1 MKKAPET
8 HSRSLG
14 YRWNPA
20 KCVVLNPPNAH
31 GARPLKLYGTEIPS
45 SNSFTYLGI
54 PFSIKGAIDTKIFLQ
69 RNVASGLAAMRNT
82 LQVLG
87 LRTSSFS
94 RLTSSR
100 LYATFVRPCFE
111 YGLCLCLFTVKELEL
126 LEKGQDFCLR
136 IAFGGHKTTS
146 TAVFKH
152 ITNLPSV
159 TERAHILGFKFI
171 VHAYHLESDSLLGSL
186 LSFLETAPKS
196 KRFCWPTLTRV
207 NPIWTKE

>member
-1 MKKAPET
+1 MPRLLRAAET

-45 SNSFTYLGI
+45 SNSFT
-54 PFSIKGAIDTKIFLQ
+54 
-69 RNVASGLAAMRNT
+69 LAAMRNT

-152 ITNLPSV
+152 ITNLPSM

-171 VHAYHLESDSLLGSL
+171 VCAYHLESDSLLGSL

-196 KRFCWPTLTRV
+196 KRFRWPILTRV